1 MTEELQGELVFV
13 GYTNGYQ
20 ILYGAESEGGEGSFY
35 SDTENG
41 CYIPLY
47 MLKSHAHR
55 LQSTTDMNVTLERV
69 REAQKQA
76 PNKEQK

>member
-1 MTEELQGELVFV
+1 MAEELQSDLVFV

-35 SDTENG
+35 SDTRNA

-47 MLKSHAHR
+47 MLKSHVHR
-55 LQSTTDMNVTLERV
+55 LQTTTDMNVTLERV
-69 REAQKQA
+69 MEAQKTNA
-76 PNKEQK
+76 

>member
-1 MTEELQGELVFV
+1 MSDELHEELVFV

-35 SDTENG
+35 SDTENN
-41 CYIPLY
+41 CHIPLY

-55 LQSTTDMNVTLERV
+55 LQTTTDMNVTLDKLKK
-69 REAQKQA
+69 AQSKCA
-76 PNKEQK
+76 